1 MQNEPI
7 YILLSDDDE
16 ADRLLFAE
24 AFSELKI
31 NTIIRTLND
40 GIQLM
45 ELLNTTNDKLPHL
58 VFLDLNM
65 PIKNGLQCL
74 KEIRSNQKFDD
85 IFIAI
90 YSTSSNEK
98 DIEDT
103 FRNGANIYITKPSE
117 FNFLKQVLEKAVMTT
132 YRYRD
137 NSMKKENFILKL

>member
-7 YILLSDDDE
+7 YILLTDDDE

-31 NTIIRTLND
+31 NTIIHTLND
-40 GIQLM
+40 GVQLM
-45 ELLNTTNDKLPHL
+45 ELLNTTNEQLPHL
-58 VFLDLNM
+58 IFLDLNM
-65 PIKNGLQCL
+65 PFKNGLQCL